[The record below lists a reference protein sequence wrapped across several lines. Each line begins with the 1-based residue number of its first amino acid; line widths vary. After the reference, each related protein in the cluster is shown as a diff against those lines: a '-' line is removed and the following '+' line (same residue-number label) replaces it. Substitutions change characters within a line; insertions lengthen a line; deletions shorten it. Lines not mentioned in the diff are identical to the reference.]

1 LERDA
6 PKDYKAEFSRL
17 EDDLE
22 DIENTVTQLERE
34 IDDKTVKRFYERI
47 DMLVDWLEN
56 YILFLDDFLNGDD
69 D

>member
-1 LERDA
+1 MERDA

>member
-1 LERDA
+1 M
-6 PKDYKAEFSRL
+6 

-69 D
+69 DRCTRS

>member
-1 LERDA
+1 MERDV

-22 DIENTVTQLERE
+22 DIENTVNQLEKE
-34 IDDKTVKRFYERI
+34 TGDKTVKRFYERI